1 MLEELKHKVWQA
13 NQGLFHYK
21 LVALTWGNISGLS
34 ADRDFI
40 VIKPSGVS
48 YDELKPNDLVVVDRD
63 GKKVEGHLSPSSDT
77 PIHLEIYKAFNGLF
91 GVAHTHSVY
100 ATMFAQANLSIPCL
114 GTTHADHFCGDVPVT
129 RMITEKEVN
138 SGYEANTGKVIVER
152 FAKLDPLKMP
162 AVLVV
167 GHGAFTWGCSPQEAL
182 FNSVA
187 LEDVA
192 KMAFGSVLLRPDG
205 IPFPDYL
212 LRKHFL
218 RKHGSDAYY
227 GQKKTGD
234 KQ

>member
-1 MLEELKHKVWQA
+1 MLEELKHEVWKA
-13 NQGLFHYK
+13 NQGLEKYK
-21 LVALTWGNISGLS
+21 LVSLTWGNISGLS

-40 VIKPSGVS
+40 VIKPSGVG
-48 YDELKPNDLVVVDRD
+48 YNELKSDDLVVVDMDRQ
-63 GKKVEGHLSPSSDT
+63 KVEGQLSPSSDT
-77 PIHLEIYKAFNGLF
+77 PIHLEIYKAFDGLF

-100 ATMFAQANLSIPCL
+100 ATMFSQANQSIPCL
-114 GTTHADHFCGDVPVT
+114 GTTHADHFYGDIPVT
-129 RMITEKEVN
+129 RMITEEEVD
-138 SGYEANTGKVIVER
+138 SDYEVNTGKVIVER
-152 FAKLDPLKMP
+152 FEHLDPLKMP
-162 AVLVV
+162 AALVA
-167 GHGAFTWGCSPQEAL
+167 GHGAFTWGKSPDEAL

-192 KMAFGSVLLRPDG
+192 KMAFGTFLLRPNG

-218 RKHGSDAYY
+218 RKHGPDAYY

>member
-1 MLEELKHKVWQA
+1 MLGKLKIKVLKA
-13 NQGLFHYK
+13 NQALAKHK
-21 LVALTWGNISGLS
+21 LVALTWGNVSGLS
-34 ADRDFI
+34 ADRDFL
-40 VIKPSGVS
+40 VIKPSGVG
-48 YDELKPNDLVVVDRD
+48 YKELKPDDLVVVDMD
-63 GKKVEGHLSPSSDT
+63 GQKVEGQLSPSSDT
-77 PIHLEIYKAFNGLF
+77 PIHLEIYKAFDGLF

-100 ATMFAQANLSIPCL
+100 ATMFAQANQSIPCL
-114 GTTHADHFCGDVPVT
+114 GTSHADHFYGDIPVT
-129 RMITEKEVN
+129 RMMTEDEVD
-138 SGYEANTGKVIVER
+138 SGYEVKTGKVIVER
-152 FAKLDPLKMP
+152 FEHIDPLKMP

-167 GHGAFTWGCSPQEAL
+167 GHGAFTWGHSPDEAL

-192 KMAFGSVLLRPDG
+192 KMAFGTFLLRPEG

-218 RKHGSDAYY
+218 RKHGPDAYY

>member
-13 NQGLFHYK
+13 NQGLAHYK
-21 LVALTWGNISGLS
+21 LVALTWGNISGMS
-34 ADRDFI
+34 AERDFM
-40 VIKPSGVS
+40 VIKPSGIG
-48 YDELKPNDLVVVDRD
+48 YEELKSDDLVVVDRD
-63 GKKVEGHLSPSSDT
+63 GQKVEGLLSPSSDT
-77 PIHLEIYKAFNGLF
+77 PIHLEIYKAFDGLF

-100 ATMFAQANLSIPCL
+100 ATMFAQANMSIPCL
-114 GTTHADHFCGDVPVT
+114 GTTHADHFCGDIPVT
-129 RMITEKEVN
+129 RMITEEETH
-138 SGYEANTGKVIVER
+138 SGYEVNTGKVIVER
-152 FAKLDPLKMP
+152 FEKLDPFKMP

-167 GHGAFTWGCSPQEAL
+167 GHGAFTWGKSPQEAL

-192 KMAFGSVLLRPDG
+192 KMAFGSVLLRPNG

-218 RKHGSDAYY
+218 RKHGPDAYY
-227 GQKKTGD
+227 GQKKTGE

>member
-13 NQGLFHYK
+13 NKGLAHYK
-21 LVALTWGNISGLS
+21 LVDLTWGNISGMS
-34 ADRDFI
+34 AERDFM
-40 VIKPSGVS
+40 VIKPSGIN
-48 YDELKPNDLVVVDRD
+48 YEELKSDDLVVVDRD

-77 PIHLEIYKAFNGLF
+77 PIHLEIYKAFGGIF

-100 ATMFAQANLSIPCL
+100 ATMFAQANMSIPCL
-114 GTTHADHFCGDVPVT
+114 GTTHADHFYGDIPVT
-129 RMITEKEVN
+129 RMITEEETHL
-138 SGYEANTGKVIVER
+138 GYEANTGKVIVER
-152 FAKLDPLKMP
+152 FEKIDPFKMP

-167 GHGAFTWGCSPQEAL
+167 GHGAFTWGISPQEAL

-192 KMAFGSVLLRPDG
+192 KMAFGSILLRPNG

-212 LRKHFL
+212 LRKHFS
-218 RKHGSDAYY
+218 RKHGPDAYY

-234 KQ
+234 EQ